1 MVEIKFFVLLK
12 LSTLNN
18 DQIHYANI
26 GLMIVSAI
34 LAFILPF
41 ELFLFSYA
49 VLGPLHY
56 LTEIGWLHK
65 KNYYTKGK
73 YDFVFLTILCALVFY
88 FSFIKP
94 AKTDTQI
101 PNIIMYGVLLSLI
114 FVFIKDN
121 LYRIVLALLA
131 LVGLAMSNM
140 GTSYFIWVGVFL
152 PTIIHVLFFTWAFM
166 FYGVLKNKSKAGYLS
181 VVALVVIAISFF
193 IIKAP
198 GLQYQVSA
206 YVTKSYDL
214 FYLLNSFLIDLFGL
228 KTDSQNIEEVV
239 YQTNAGF
246 IVMRFIAFSYTYH
259 YLNWFSKTSII
270 QWHLVPKKTLFITLA
285 LWVFSVAL
293 YIVDYNVGLKALY
306 FISFLHVFLEFPLNI
321 VSFQG
326 IFKSILPV
334 KK

>member
-1 MVEIKFFVLLK
+1 MLK

-26 GLMIVSAI
+26 GLMVISAV
-34 LAFILPF
+34 LAFVLPF

-73 YDFVFLTILCALVFY
+73 YDFLFLSVLCVLVFY

-94 AKTDTQI
+94 AKTDSQI
-101 PNIIMYGVLLSLI
+101 PNIILYGVLLSLI

-121 LYRIVLALLA
+121 LYRVVLAVLA
-131 LVGLAMSNM
+131 IIGLAMAKT
-140 GTSYFIWVGVFL
+140 GYSYFVWVGVFL

-166 FYGVLKNKSKAGYLS
+166 LYGVIKNKSTAGYLS
-181 VVALVVIAISFF
+181 VVALGIIGASFF

-198 GLQYQVSA
+198 ELQYEVSG

-214 FYLLNSFLIDLFGL
+214 FYLLNKFLIEFLGL
-228 KTDSQNIEEVV
+228 QTEATDTNTLV

-246 IVMRFIAFSYTYH
+246 IIMRFIAFSYTYH
-259 YLNWFSKTSII
+259 YLNWFSKTSVI
-270 QWHLVPKKTLFITLA
+270 QWHKVPKKTLYITLL
-285 LWVFSVAL
+285 LWVISVAL
-293 YIVDYNVGLKALY
+293 YVIDYNIGLKALY
-306 FISFLHVFLEFPLNI
+306 FVSFLHVFLEFPLNI

-326 IFKSILPV
+326 IIKSVLPV